1 MSGSVSVVIPVYG
14 TAPHLQRCIA
24 ALHAQTRLPSEVI
37 VFHSGP
43 GDPTDALR
51 QVSPDIRVYHT
62 AMRHFAG
69 HARNAGAAQ
78 ASGDLLIFVDSDI
91 IADAGFV
98 EAICTEASAHPD
110 SVLIGSVGL
119 FPAGGLWARVAWF
132 IEFGSVFPNRPA
144 HRPLSAPSACFGLN
158 RSAFAGSGGFRTDLF
173 AAEDGDFFVRLQA
186 GGHALRFVPNA
197 RGDHVFAGGA
207 GKTLARLGELGRAA
221 AFLRQTHN
229 LPGSTAVRHPM
240 LAGLLPFAR
249 MAQMARRL
257 LAERGPVGQ
266 FLLLSPAIFVG
277 LCAWAL
283 GFYREARQPT
293 YPSPDATGG

>member
-1 MSGSVSVVIPVYG
+1 MTGSVSVVIPVYG

-24 ALHAQTRLPSEVI
+24 ALHAQSRLPSEVL

-43 GDPTDALR
+43 GAPPEPLR
-51 QVSPDIRVYHT
+51 RASPDIRVYH
-62 AMRHFAG
+62 AEERHFAG
-69 HARNAGAAQ
+69 HARNAGAAR

-91 IADAGFV
+91 IADPGFV
-98 EAICTEASAHPD
+98 EAICAELSTHPD

-132 IEFGSVFPNRPA
+132 IEFGSVFPSRSA
-144 HRPLSAPSACFGLN
+144 HSPQSAPSACFGLN
-158 RSAFAGSGGFRTDLF
+158 RSVFEGSGGFRTDLF

-197 RGDHVFAGGA
+197 RCDHVFAGGA
-207 GKTLARLGELGRAA
+207 RKTLARLGELGRAA
-221 AFLRQTHN
+221 AFLRRTHD
-229 LPGSTAVRHPM
+229 LPGSAAVRHPI
-240 LAGLLPFAR
+240 LAGLLPLAR
-249 MAQMARRL
+249 MGQMALRL
-257 LAERGPVGQ
+257 LVERGPVGH
-266 FLLLSPAIFVG
+266 FLLISPAIFVG

-283 GFYREARQPT
+283 GFYREARRPT